1 MIIAELD
8 QLEAKIRTASELLT
22 RLRDEKRAADQ
33 EIQELKER
41 VRNLEEDLARRTQE
55 DLAPRVRSLE
65 EERATLLEERRL
77 IAKRVEDLLGKLGQ
91 LEKSMHP

>member
-22 RLRDEKRAADQ
+22 RLRDEKRAAEQ
-33 EIQELKER
+33 EAHELRER
-41 VRNLEEDLARRTQE
+41 VRALEADVSRRAQE

-77 IAKRVEDLLGKLGQ
+77 IAKRVEDLLAKLGQ
-91 LEKSMHP
+91 LEKSMHA